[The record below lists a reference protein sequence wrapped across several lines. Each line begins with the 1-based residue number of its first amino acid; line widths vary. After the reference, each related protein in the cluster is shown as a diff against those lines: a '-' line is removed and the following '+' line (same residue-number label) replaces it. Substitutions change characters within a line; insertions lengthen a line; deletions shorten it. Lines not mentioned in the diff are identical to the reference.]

1 MRQVLIILIALISL
15 NVFSQSERKYIRKGN
30 KEYTS
35 ENYNEA
41 EVQYRKALEKAP
53 DSKKADYNLANTL
66 YKKEEYESA
75 GTKYLDITVNEKNK
89 YELAKYYYNLGNSM
103 FKKNDFQKSI
113 EAYKNSLRNNPGDM
127 DAKHN
132 LQLAQSMMQM
142 QQQQQQQQQNQQHKE
157 QDNQQQQ
164 QQQQQ
169 KQKQQQGQEQQA
181 QQQPYKKDEISKE
194 DAERLLD
201 ALERE
206 EEDVMKKLQKQVA
219 KIPVEK
225 NW

>member
-1 MRQVLIILIALISL
+1 MRVPILIILLLVSL
-15 NVFSQSERKYIRKGN
+15 QSFSQNERKYIRKGN
-30 KEYTS
+30 KEYAR
-35 ENYNEA
+35 EDYNEA
-41 EVQYRKALEKAP
+41 EVQYRKALEKTP

-66 YKKEEYESA
+66 YKKQKYEAA
-75 GTKYLDITVNEKNK
+75 GTKYHNLTANEKNK
-89 YELAKYYYNLGNSM
+89 AELAKYYYNLGNSM

-132 LQLAQSMMQM
+132 LQLAQSMLQM
-142 QQQQQQQQQNQQHKE
+142 QQQQQQQQQQKGRQQKE
-157 QDNQQQQ
+157 QDDQQQQ
-164 QQQQQ
+164 AQQQQQ
-169 KQKQQQGQEQQA
+169 KQQQA

-206 EEDVMKKLQKQVA
+206 EEDVMKKLQKQMQQ
-219 KIPVEK
+219 IPVEK